1 MGTLLHPSSSWSLES
16 HNIDALGTSHAQL
29 NRTSI
34 NMHLNGAGKKIPVD
48 HNLYSQEWHD
58 QEGKGQGSK
67 IGTLSGTTLVKSIS

>member
-1 MGTLLHPSSSWSLES
+1 M
-16 HNIDALGTSHAQL
+16 
-29 NRTSI
+29 